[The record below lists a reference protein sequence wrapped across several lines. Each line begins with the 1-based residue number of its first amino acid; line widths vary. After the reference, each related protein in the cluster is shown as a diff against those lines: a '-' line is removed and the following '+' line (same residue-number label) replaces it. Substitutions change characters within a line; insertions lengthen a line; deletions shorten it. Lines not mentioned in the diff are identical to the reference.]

1 MKISLKTSSTWTGV
15 GEIGVGQF
23 PFILG
28 RHEGVDGL
36 LPFAFV
42 SRRHC
47 RLTLENDQLF
57 VQDLDSHN
65 GTFVNGRRIDNRQAI
80 KHGDRIDLGPLSLSV
95 IADSPAGNTLPDCS
109 SAHNTSEI
117 ALTAGATST
126 ALCPYQTQD

>member
-28 RHEGVDGL
+28 RHEGVDGC

-47 RLTLENDQLF
+47 QLTLENDQLF

-80 KHGDRIDLGPLSLSV
+80 QHGDRIDLGPLSLSV
-95 IADSPAGNTLPDCS
+95 IADSAANTLPDCS
-109 SAHNTSEI
+109 GAQSTSELDLNVSRTSP
-117 ALTAGATST
+117 ALGQ
-126 ALCPYQTQD
+126 YQTQD

>member
-15 GEIGVGQF
+15 GEIDVGQF

-28 RHEGVDGL
+28 RHEGVDGV

-47 RLTLENDQLF
+47 QLVLENDQLF

-65 GTFVNGRRIDNRQAI
+65 GTFVNGRRIDNRQPI
-80 KHGDRIDLGPLSLSV
+80 RHGDRIDLGPLSLSV
-95 IADSPAGNTLPDCS
+95 IADSTAENTLADCS
-109 SAHNTSEI
+109 STHSTSTI
-117 ALTAGATST
+117 PLTADETSP